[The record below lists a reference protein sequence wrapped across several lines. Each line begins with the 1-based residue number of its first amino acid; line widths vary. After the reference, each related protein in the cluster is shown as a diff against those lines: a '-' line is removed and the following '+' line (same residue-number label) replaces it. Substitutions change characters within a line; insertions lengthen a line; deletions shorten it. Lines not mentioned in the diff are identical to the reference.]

1 MRNSRFHCEKRDD
14 FSTEILTMQEE
25 SVKYRKALED
35 LMVRFQQESSSKQK
49 LQQQLTDL
57 REENLE
63 LTDALTGSS
72 DEATNLAASLQ
83 ATKDDAHAKIESLKL
98 AIRYVVA
105 VEKEKDNAV
114 SEAEES
120 LRPCWRVEPKADR
133 GRERKVERSRTCEAR
148 ARRETGKN
156 GKKN

>member
-1 MRNSRFHCEKRDD
+1 MSEEGAFTREAAKREDD
-14 FSTEILTMQEE
+14 FSAEILTMREE

-35 LMVRFQQESSSKQK
+35 LMVKFQQESSSKQK

-63 LTDALTGSS
+63 LTDALAGSS

-98 AIRYVVA
+98 QLSDMKVA
-105 VEKEKDNAV
+105 EKEKT
-114 SEAEES
+114 
-120 LRPCWRVEPKADR
+120 P
-133 GRERKVERSRTCEAR
+133 RERRLSTTLAS
-148 ARRETGKN
+148 
-156 GKKN
+156 